1 MNTETQAFD
10 YALALFAVLIG
21 LAVTDIASSF
31 HRLLRIKARVSWDP
45 LTLLAAFYALCMA
58 VYMWFDI
65 WGIRHFHLT
74 RHFFFYIGLV
84 GQLFILYLIA
94 AASLPDEQSEGPIDL
109 REYYARNR
117 QHFWRLMALFQLGYF
132 AFGVY
137 FATGEPSGL
146 PLSIIVLM
154 WVLMSAPIIIALLL
168 LQAKS
173 RAIHYLGL
181 TALFVVM
188 ILHYAPAEIN

>member
-1 MNTETQAFD
+1 MNTEAQAFE
-10 YALALFAVLIG
+10 YALGIFAVLIG
-21 LAVTDIASSF
+21 LAIADIAASF
-31 HRLLRIKARVSWDP
+31 HRLLRNRSRVTWDP
-45 LTLLAAFYALCMA
+45 LALLAALYALCMA

-84 GQLFILYLIA
+84 LQLFILYLLA
-94 AASLPDEQSEGPIDL
+94 AGSLPDEQADGPIDL

-137 FATGEPSGL
+137 FASGEPSGL

-168 LQAKS
+168 LQSKS
-173 RAIHYLGL
+173 RTIHYLGL
-181 TALFVVM
+181 VALFVVM
-188 ILHYAPAEIN
+188 TLHYAAMEIN